1 MGIDCSYAQP
11 HVHTKHIREDDAVED
26 IKPLPQ
32 HLPSS
37 KRLDRAATQVSDHR
51 RSRVQQRSKL
61 YRRSNFMAA
70 RRKRSGTA
78 LPDEPEQ
85 KAVLQL
91 LSPIQSLSQGWD
103 ATELQ
108 IGRRLVRFGRVL
120 EGCNLQ
126 VTCEGIEQENYHDG
140 DIVVSCIYRDDE
152 DSCCITSVDIIY
164 LLEKLVDDEFEV
176 EEKNRIRRNLE
187 GFRPTTVSKH
197 KSGFEDLFQRIMD
210 FPDPKPRNI
219 EKDVKVFDWALL
231 PQALDKIISKYVRF
245 LAYFLNIEKM
255 TCLELSPYIIFP
267 PRNSFHIP
275 SRYPLMKVV
284 LHRPAQAQ
292 KIAIRTQRAEIS

>member
-1 MGIDCSYAQP
+1 
-11 HVHTKHIREDDAVED
+11 
-26 IKPLPQ
+26 
-32 HLPSS
+32 
-37 KRLDRAATQVSDHR
+37 
-51 RSRVQQRSKL
+51 VQKL
-61 YRRSNFMAA
+61 YRRSNFAA
-70 RRKRSGTA
+70 TRRKRAGTA
-78 LPDEPEQ
+78 LPDEHEQ
-85 KAVLQL
+85 KAVLRL

-126 VTCEGIEQENYHDG
+126 VTCEGIEQEDYHDG
-140 DIVVSCIYRDDE
+140 DVVVSCIYRDDE

-197 KSGFEDLFQRIMD
+197 KSGFEDFFQRIMD

-245 LAYFLNIEKM
+245 LEYFLNIGKM
-255 TCLELSPYIIFP
+255 TCFELSPYIIFP
-267 PRNSFHIP
+267 LRNSLHNP
-275 SRYPLMKVV
+275 SRYPLMKIV

-292 KIAIRTQRAEIS
+292 KIAIRTRRAEIS